1 MFPDDLIKPDLVREV
16 VLLTSGI
23 LMVVTL
29 VVAVMVAFARIASLL
44 P

>member
-1 MFPDDLIKPDLVREV
+1 MRRDDIMQTELISEI

-23 LMVVTL
+23 VIVVTL
-29 VVAVMVAFARIASLL
+29 IVAVMVALARIASLL